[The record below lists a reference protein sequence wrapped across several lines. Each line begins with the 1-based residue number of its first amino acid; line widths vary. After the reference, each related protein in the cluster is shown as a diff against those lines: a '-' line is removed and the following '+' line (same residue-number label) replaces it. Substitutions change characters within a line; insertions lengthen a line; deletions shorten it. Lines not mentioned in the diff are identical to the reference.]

1 MVRNLSAGDK
11 LQYFWGPNPER
22 SNYSEELGKDDEN
35 WYDAE
40 IETPDD
46 STPSQKSEWL
56 DNLKQIKDAE
66 KAAKSF
72 MRNEDIEDDEE
83 EDEEEDGEEDAHAN
97 IRNGVMGAP
106 CCIIKKGIHYGK
118 K

>member
-1 MVRNLSAGDK
+1 MRNLSAGDK
-11 LQYFWGPNPER
+11 LQYFWAPNPER

-46 STPSQKSEWL
+46 STPSQKSEWH

-83 EDEEEDGEEDAHAN
+83 EDEEEDGEDN
-97 IRNGVMGAP
+97 DSNQQR
-106 CCIIKKGIHYGK
+106 KKAEALLEK
-118 K
+118 VSKARRFKL